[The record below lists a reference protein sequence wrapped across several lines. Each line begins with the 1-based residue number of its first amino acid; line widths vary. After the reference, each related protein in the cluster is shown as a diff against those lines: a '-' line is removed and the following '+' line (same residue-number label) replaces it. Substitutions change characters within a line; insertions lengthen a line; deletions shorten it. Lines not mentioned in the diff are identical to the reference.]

1 MGTITDTNIIEVDFG
16 ADSRAKYVVLEGAVR
31 AAIERGDLP
40 PGTRLPPVRD
50 LAWKIGVT
58 PGTVARAYSRL
69 TDAGVLTAEV
79 GRGTFVAEPEAPAP
93 LYKEFQAPLAVDAI
107 RHGTGGDSWAV
118 NMLSPH
124 LPSVGQTA
132 LIRSLLGEIAQDP
145 PSGLMHYPHYEG
157 EAPARAAAAAFLSG
171 PMFGPVAPEEIALSH
186 GGQQAIALV
195 LQCVLR
201 GRRPAVLLEELAY
214 PGFRRMAEVLRA
226 DVIDVAID
234 EHGIVPEALRAAAR
248 DPDAQIL
255 CVSPDVQNPTCT
267 EMPLARREALVAAAR
282 ATDIQILED
291 DCYRMGPATLP
302 SLRLLAPERVWS
314 VSSVAKTVTP
324 ALRLG
329 FAVAPPGRQ
338 LALRRATEYNS
349 FGLATPMSDLAARL
363 LVHPEL
369 PGLMAALRA
378 EVAAY
383 VEDARRI
390 LDGHALTARP
400 DISFLWLRLPSGW
413 RASSFCRA
421 AEEAGVK
428 LRAAE
433 EYAARDANAPHAV
446 RFAVNTGVT
455 RESWQAAL
463 TRLRGLLDHPPEG
476 LGV

>member
-1 MGTITDTNIIEVDFG
+1 MGTITDSNIIEVDFG
-16 ADSRAKYVVLEGAVR
+16 ADPRAKYIVLEGAVR
-31 AAIERGDLP
+31 AAIDRGDLP

-69 TDAGVLTAEV
+69 TEAGVLTAEV
-79 GRGTFVAEPEAPAP
+79 GRGTYVAEPSAPAP
-93 LYKEFQAPLAVDAI
+93 IYAEFQAPLEVDAVA
-107 RHGTGGDSWAV
+107 HGTGGDNWAV

-124 LPSVGQTA
+124 LPSVGQGA
-132 LIRSLLGEIAQDP
+132 LIRRLMGEIAQDP
-145 PSGLMHYPHYEG
+145 PSGLMHYPHFAG
-157 EAPARAAAAAFLSG
+157 ERPAREAAAAFLAH
-171 PMFGPVAPEEIALSH
+171 PMLGPVAPDDITLSH

-195 LQCVLR
+195 LQTVLR

-234 EHGIVPEALRAAAR
+234 DQGVVPEALLAAAR
-248 DPDAQIL
+248 GADAQIL

-282 ATDIQILED
+282 SADIQILED
-291 DCYRMGPATLP
+291 DCYRMGEATLP
-302 SLRLLAPERVWS
+302 SLRSLAPERVWH
-314 VSSVAKTVTP
+314 VSSIAKTITP

-329 FAVAPPGRQ
+329 FALAPPGRQ
-338 LALRRATEYNS
+338 LSLRRAAEYNS
-349 FGLATPMSDLAARL
+349 FGLATPISDLAARL
-363 LVHPEL
+363 LIHPDL
-369 PGLMAALRA
+369 PGLMDELRA
-378 EVAAY
+378 TVGRYIA
-383 VEDARRI
+383 DAREI
-390 LDGHALTARP
+390 LDGHALTAR
-400 DISFLWLRLPSGW
+400 DDVSFLWLQLPRGW

-421 AEEAGVK
+421 AEEIGVK

-433 EYAARDANAPHAV
+433 EYASREANAPHAV

-455 RESWQAAL
+455 PESWRAAL